1 MHFLFNMATGS
12 GKTLIM
18 AGLILYLYEQGYRN
32 FLFFVNSTN
41 IIEKTKDNFL
51 NPASIKYLFGQEM
64 TIGNRRVRVDPVQN
78 FEGVNQNE
86 INICFT
92 TIQQLHIDLTTQK
105 ENAITFEDFRKYK
118 IVLIADEAHHMSA
131 TTQEQAE
138 VFRPTWENT
147 VQTIF
152 EKNTG
157 NLLLEFTATHDYTNF
172 AMVSKYRNKVIC
184 RYDLP
189 EFRNDRFSKDVT
201 LVYSDFDL
209 NERILQALIL
219 SQYKQEVAAKYRINL
234 KPVLLFKAQKF
245 IAQSQK
251 NKANFHK
258 IIEKLNAKQISKIR
272 KSDIAIVQRAFRFF
286 EENKINDEQLKA
298 AMGEILKLNPKPG
311 ETGSISGKT
320 QYIVPDFTIMNDD
333 GVLKVR
339 LNGRNAPELRLSASY
354 IETLKAYE
362 NSPHKEKQLRDAVQY
377 IKQKVDGARWFIDSV
392 KQRQNTLMKTMQAIV
407 QRQHEFFIESGDE
420 TKLKPMILKDIATQV
435 ELDISTISRVANSKY
450 VETDFGIIPLK
461 FFFSEGLTNDD
472 GEEVS
477 NREIKKIL
485 SNAIGQEDKVKPLT
499 DEALMDLL
507 KEKGY
512 NIARRTVAKYREQL
526 GIPVARLRKEL

>member
-1 MHFLFNMATGS
+1 MALKQELSQKLFQKLSPQQIQFIKLLQLNTQDFEEKVGQELLDNPALENLEGVDEAIDYRVNDDRHNDDQKEKPESSTEESGPEEPIIDNAYDDYGQDINVDELLRASGDDDYGS
-12 GKTLIM
+12 FRMGEDYSNEEHREMPLAAQSTFHE
-18 AGLILYLYEQGYRN
+18 YLYEQARAIFEDRELELVYHLIGSIEDDGYLRRELRSIVNDLAFNENVTATEAQLERLLIKIQN
-32 FLFFVNSTN
+32 FDPPGIAARDLQ
-41 IIEKTKDNFL
+41 ECLLLQLYKKDYGD
-51 NPASIKYLFGQEM
+51 NPA
-64 TIGNRRVRVDPVQN
+64 
-78 FEGVNQNE
+78 
-86 INICFT
+86 
-92 TIQQLHIDLTTQK
+92 IDL
-105 ENAITFEDFRKYK
+105 A
-118 IVLIADEAHHMSA
+118 
-131 TTQEQAE
+131 
-138 VFRPTWENT
+138 
-147 VQTIF
+147 
-152 EKNTG
+152 
-157 NLLLEFTATHDYTNF
+157 
-172 AMVSKYRNKVIC
+172 
-184 RYDLP
+184 
-189 EFRNDRFSKDVT
+189 
-201 LVYSDFDL
+201 
-209 NERILQALIL
+209 
-219 SQYKQEVAAKYRINL
+219 
-234 KPVLLFKAQKF
+234 
-245 IAQSQK
+245 
-251 NKANFHK
+251 
-258 IIEKLNAKQISKIR
+258 EKLLSEQFDAFTKKHYDKIK
-272 KSDIAIVQRAFRFF
+272 KSL
-286 EENKINDEQLKA
+286 KINDEQLKA

-320 QYIVPDFTIMNDD
+320 QYIVPDFTVINDE

-485 SNAIGQEDKVKPLT
+485 SNAIGQEDKIKTLT

>member
-1 MHFLFNMATGS
+1 MALKQELSQKLFQKLSPQQIQFIKLLQLNTQDFEEKVGQELLDNPALENLEGVDEAIDYRVNDDRNNDDRKEKPESTKEETGPEEPIIDNAYDDY
-12 GKTLIM
+12 GQDINVDELLR
-18 AGLILYLYEQGYRN
+18 AGGDDDYGSFRMGEDYSNEEHREMPLAAQSTFHEYLYEQARAIFEDRELELVYHLIGSIEDDGYLRRELRSIVNDLAFNENVMATEAQLERLLIKIQN
-32 FLFFVNSTN
+32 FDPPGIAARDLQ
-41 IIEKTKDNFL
+41 ECLLLQLYKKDYGD
-51 NPASIKYLFGQEM
+51 NPA
-64 TIGNRRVRVDPVQN
+64 
-78 FEGVNQNE
+78 
-86 INICFT
+86 
-92 TIQQLHIDLTTQK
+92 IDL
-105 ENAITFEDFRKYK
+105 A
-118 IVLIADEAHHMSA
+118 
-131 TTQEQAE
+131 
-138 VFRPTWENT
+138 
-147 VQTIF
+147 
-152 EKNTG
+152 
-157 NLLLEFTATHDYTNF
+157 
-172 AMVSKYRNKVIC
+172 
-184 RYDLP
+184 
-189 EFRNDRFSKDVT
+189 
-201 LVYSDFDL
+201 
-209 NERILQALIL
+209 
-219 SQYKQEVAAKYRINL
+219 
-234 KPVLLFKAQKF
+234 
-245 IAQSQK
+245 
-251 NKANFHK
+251 
-258 IIEKLNAKQISKIR
+258 EKLLSEQFDAFTKKHYDKIK
-272 KSDIAIVQRAFRFF
+272 KSL
-286 EENKINDEQLKA
+286 KINDEQLKA

-320 QYIVPDFTIMNDD
+320 QYIVPDFTVINDE
-333 GVLKVR
+333 GVLQVR

-485 SNAIGQEDKVKPLT
+485 SNAIGQEDKIKPLT

>member
-1 MHFLFNMATGS
+1 MALKQELSQKLFQKLSPQQIQFIKLLQLNTQDFEEKVGQELLDNPALENLEGVDEAIDYRVNDDRNNDDHKEKPESTTEGS
-12 GKTLIM
+12 GPEEPVIDNAYDDYGQDINVDELLRASGDDDYGSFRMGEDYSNEEHREMPLAAQSTFHE
-18 AGLILYLYEQGYRN
+18 YLYEQARAIFEDRELELVYHLIGSIEDDGYLRRELRSIVNDLAFNENVTATEAQLERLLIKIQN
-32 FLFFVNSTN
+32 FDPPGIAARDLQECLLLQLYKKDYGDNPAIDLAEKLLSEQFDAFTKKHYDK
-41 IIEKTKDNFL
+41 IEKSL
-51 NPASIKYLFGQEM
+51 
-64 TIGNRRVRVDPVQN
+64 
-78 FEGVNQNE
+78 
-86 INICFT
+86 
-92 TIQQLHIDLTTQK
+92 
-105 ENAITFEDFRKYK
+105 
-118 IVLIADEAHHMSA
+118 
-131 TTQEQAE
+131 
-138 VFRPTWENT
+138 
-147 VQTIF
+147 
-152 EKNTG
+152 
-157 NLLLEFTATHDYTNF
+157 
-172 AMVSKYRNKVIC
+172 
-184 RYDLP
+184 
-189 EFRNDRFSKDVT
+189 
-201 LVYSDFDL
+201 
-209 NERILQALIL
+209 
-219 SQYKQEVAAKYRINL
+219 
-234 KPVLLFKAQKF
+234 
-245 IAQSQK
+245 
-251 NKANFHK
+251 
-258 IIEKLNAKQISKIR
+258 
-272 KSDIAIVQRAFRFF
+272 
-286 EENKINDEQLKA
+286 KINDEQLKA

-320 QYIVPDFTIMNDD
+320 QYIVPDFTVINDD
-333 GVLKVR
+333 GVLQVR

-485 SNAIGQEDKVKPLT
+485 SNAIGQEDKIKPLT

>member
-1 MHFLFNMATGS
+1 MALKQELSQKLFQKLSPQQIQFIKLLQLNTQDFEEKVGQELLDNPALENLEGVDEAIDYRINDDRNNDDRKEKPESSTEESGPEEPIIDNAYDDYGQDINVDELLRASGDDDYGS
-12 GKTLIM
+12 FRMGEDYSNEEHREMPLAAQSTFHE
-18 AGLILYLYEQGYRN
+18 YLYEQARAIFEDRELELVYHLIGSIEDDGYLRRELRSIVNDLAFNENVMATEAQLERLLIKIQN
-32 FLFFVNSTN
+32 FDPPGIAARDLQ
-41 IIEKTKDNFL
+41 ECLLLQLYKKDYGD
-51 NPASIKYLFGQEM
+51 NPA
-64 TIGNRRVRVDPVQN
+64 
-78 FEGVNQNE
+78 
-86 INICFT
+86 
-92 TIQQLHIDLTTQK
+92 IDL
-105 ENAITFEDFRKYK
+105 A
-118 IVLIADEAHHMSA
+118 
-131 TTQEQAE
+131 
-138 VFRPTWENT
+138 
-147 VQTIF
+147 
-152 EKNTG
+152 
-157 NLLLEFTATHDYTNF
+157 
-172 AMVSKYRNKVIC
+172 
-184 RYDLP
+184 
-189 EFRNDRFSKDVT
+189 
-201 LVYSDFDL
+201 
-209 NERILQALIL
+209 
-219 SQYKQEVAAKYRINL
+219 
-234 KPVLLFKAQKF
+234 
-245 IAQSQK
+245 
-251 NKANFHK
+251 
-258 IIEKLNAKQISKIR
+258 EKLLSEQFDAFTKKHYDKIK
-272 KSDIAIVQRAFRFF
+272 KSL
-286 EENKINDEQLKA
+286 KINDEQLKA

>member
-1 MHFLFNMATGS
+1 MALKQELSQKLFQKLSPQQIQFIKLLQLNTQDFEEKVGQELLDNPALENLEGLDEAIDYRVNDDRNNDDRKEKPESTTEESRPEEPTIDNAYDDYGQDINVDELLRAGGDDDYGS
-12 GKTLIM
+12 FRMGEDYNNDEHREMPLAAQSTFHE
-18 AGLILYLYEQGYRN
+18 YLYEQARAIFEDRELDLVYHLIGSIEDDGYLRRELRSIVNDLAFNENVMTTEAQLERLLIKIQN
-32 FLFFVNSTN
+32 FDPPGIAARDLQ
-41 IIEKTKDNFL
+41 ECLLLQLYKKDYGD
-51 NPASIKYLFGQEM
+51 NPA
-64 TIGNRRVRVDPVQN
+64 
-78 FEGVNQNE
+78 
-86 INICFT
+86 
-92 TIQQLHIDLTTQK
+92 IDL
-105 ENAITFEDFRKYK
+105 A
-118 IVLIADEAHHMSA
+118 
-131 TTQEQAE
+131 
-138 VFRPTWENT
+138 
-147 VQTIF
+147 
-152 EKNTG
+152 
-157 NLLLEFTATHDYTNF
+157 
-172 AMVSKYRNKVIC
+172 
-184 RYDLP
+184 
-189 EFRNDRFSKDVT
+189 
-201 LVYSDFDL
+201 
-209 NERILQALIL
+209 
-219 SQYKQEVAAKYRINL
+219 
-234 KPVLLFKAQKF
+234 
-245 IAQSQK
+245 
-251 NKANFHK
+251 
-258 IIEKLNAKQISKIR
+258 EKLLSEQFDAFTKKHYDKIK
-272 KSDIAIVQRAFRFF
+272 KSL
-286 EENKINDEQLKA
+286 KINDEQLKA

-320 QYIVPDFTIMNDD
+320 QYIVPDFTVINDD
-333 GVLKVR
+333 GVLQVR

-485 SNAIGQEDKVKPLT
+485 SDAIGQEDKIKPLT

>member
-1 MHFLFNMATGS
+1 MALKQELSQKLFQKLSPQQIQFIKLLQLNTQDFEEKVGQELLDNPALENLEGVDEAIDYRVNDDRNNDDHKEKPESTTEGS
-12 GKTLIM
+12 GPEEPVIDNAYDDYGQDINVDELLR
-18 AGLILYLYEQGYRN
+18 AGGDDDYGSFRMGEDYSNEEHREMPLAAQSTFHEYLYEQARAIFEDRELELVYHLIGSIEDDGYLRRELRSIVNDLAFNENVTATEAQLERLLIKIQN
-32 FLFFVNSTN
+32 FDPPGIAARDLQ
-41 IIEKTKDNFL
+41 ECLLLQLYKKDYGD
-51 NPASIKYLFGQEM
+51 NPA
-64 TIGNRRVRVDPVQN
+64 
-78 FEGVNQNE
+78 
-86 INICFT
+86 
-92 TIQQLHIDLTTQK
+92 IDL
-105 ENAITFEDFRKYK
+105 A
-118 IVLIADEAHHMSA
+118 
-131 TTQEQAE
+131 
-138 VFRPTWENT
+138 
-147 VQTIF
+147 
-152 EKNTG
+152 
-157 NLLLEFTATHDYTNF
+157 
-172 AMVSKYRNKVIC
+172 
-184 RYDLP
+184 
-189 EFRNDRFSKDVT
+189 
-201 LVYSDFDL
+201 
-209 NERILQALIL
+209 
-219 SQYKQEVAAKYRINL
+219 
-234 KPVLLFKAQKF
+234 
-245 IAQSQK
+245 
-251 NKANFHK
+251 
-258 IIEKLNAKQISKIR
+258 EKLLSEQFDAFTKKHYDKIK
-272 KSDIAIVQRAFRFF
+272 KSL
-286 EENKINDEQLKA
+286 KINDEQLKA

-320 QYIVPDFTIMNDD
+320 QYIVPDFTVINDE

-485 SNAIGQEDKVKPLT
+485 SNAIGQEDKIKPLT

>member
-1 MHFLFNMATGS
+1 MALKQELSQKLFQKLSPQQIQFIKLLQLNTQDFEEKVGQELLDNPALENLDGVDEAIDYRINDDRNNDDRKEKPESTKEETGPEEPVIDNAYDDY
-12 GKTLIM
+12 GQDINVDELLR
-18 AGLILYLYEQGYRN
+18 AGGDDDYGSFRMGEDYSNEEHREMPLAAQSTFHEYLYEQARAIFEDRELELVYHLIGSIEDDGYLRRELRSIVNDLAFNENVMTTEAQLERLLIKIQN
-32 FLFFVNSTN
+32 FDPPGIAARDLQ
-41 IIEKTKDNFL
+41 ECLLLQLYKKDYGD
-51 NPASIKYLFGQEM
+51 NPA
-64 TIGNRRVRVDPVQN
+64 
-78 FEGVNQNE
+78 
-86 INICFT
+86 
-92 TIQQLHIDLTTQK
+92 IDL
-105 ENAITFEDFRKYK
+105 A
-118 IVLIADEAHHMSA
+118 
-131 TTQEQAE
+131 
-138 VFRPTWENT
+138 
-147 VQTIF
+147 
-152 EKNTG
+152 
-157 NLLLEFTATHDYTNF
+157 
-172 AMVSKYRNKVIC
+172 
-184 RYDLP
+184 
-189 EFRNDRFSKDVT
+189 
-201 LVYSDFDL
+201 
-209 NERILQALIL
+209 
-219 SQYKQEVAAKYRINL
+219 
-234 KPVLLFKAQKF
+234 
-245 IAQSQK
+245 
-251 NKANFHK
+251 
-258 IIEKLNAKQISKIR
+258 EKLLSEQFDAFTKKHYDKIK
-272 KSDIAIVQRAFRFF
+272 KSL
-286 EENKINDEQLKA
+286 KINDEQLKA

-320 QYIVPDFTIMNDD
+320 QYIVPDFTVINDE
-333 GVLKVR
+333 GVLQVR

>member
-1 MHFLFNMATGS
+1 VGQELLDNPALENLEGVDEAIDYRVNDDRNNDDHKEKPESTTEGS
-12 GKTLIM
+12 GPEEPVIDNAYDDYGQDINVDELLR
-18 AGLILYLYEQGYRN
+18 AGGDDDYGSFRMGEDYSNEEHREMPLAAQSTFHEYLYEQARAIFEDRELELVYHLIGSIEDDGYLRRELRSIVNDLAFNENVTATEAQLERLLIKIQN
-32 FLFFVNSTN
+32 FDPPGIAARDLQ
-41 IIEKTKDNFL
+41 ECLLLQLYKKDYGD
-51 NPASIKYLFGQEM
+51 NPA
-64 TIGNRRVRVDPVQN
+64 
-78 FEGVNQNE
+78 
-86 INICFT
+86 
-92 TIQQLHIDLTTQK
+92 IDL
-105 ENAITFEDFRKYK
+105 A
-118 IVLIADEAHHMSA
+118 
-131 TTQEQAE
+131 
-138 VFRPTWENT
+138 
-147 VQTIF
+147 
-152 EKNTG
+152 
-157 NLLLEFTATHDYTNF
+157 
-172 AMVSKYRNKVIC
+172 
-184 RYDLP
+184 
-189 EFRNDRFSKDVT
+189 
-201 LVYSDFDL
+201 
-209 NERILQALIL
+209 
-219 SQYKQEVAAKYRINL
+219 
-234 KPVLLFKAQKF
+234 
-245 IAQSQK
+245 
-251 NKANFHK
+251 
-258 IIEKLNAKQISKIR
+258 EKLLSEQFDAFTKKHYDKIK
-272 KSDIAIVQRAFRFF
+272 KSL
-286 EENKINDEQLKA
+286 KINDEQLKA

-320 QYIVPDFTIMNDD
+320 QYIVPDFTVINDE
-333 GVLKVR
+333 GVLQVR

-485 SNAIGQEDKVKPLT
+485 SNAIGQEDKIKPLT

>member
-1 MHFLFNMATGS
+1 MALKQELSQKLFQKLSPQQIQFIKLLQLNTQDFEEKVGQELLDNPALENLEGLDEAIDYRVNDDRNNDDRKEKPESTNEESRPEEPTIDNAYDDYGKDINVDELLRASGDDDYGS
-12 GKTLIM
+12 FRMGEDYNNDEHREMPLAAQSTFHE
-18 AGLILYLYEQGYRN
+18 YLYEQARAIFEDRELELVYHLIGSIEDDGYLRRELRSIVNDLAFNENVMTTEAQLERLLIKIQN
-32 FLFFVNSTN
+32 FDPPGIAARDLQ
-41 IIEKTKDNFL
+41 ECLLLQLYKKDYGD
-51 NPASIKYLFGQEM
+51 NPA
-64 TIGNRRVRVDPVQN
+64 
-78 FEGVNQNE
+78 
-86 INICFT
+86 
-92 TIQQLHIDLTTQK
+92 IDL
-105 ENAITFEDFRKYK
+105 A
-118 IVLIADEAHHMSA
+118 
-131 TTQEQAE
+131 
-138 VFRPTWENT
+138 
-147 VQTIF
+147 
-152 EKNTG
+152 
-157 NLLLEFTATHDYTNF
+157 
-172 AMVSKYRNKVIC
+172 
-184 RYDLP
+184 
-189 EFRNDRFSKDVT
+189 
-201 LVYSDFDL
+201 
-209 NERILQALIL
+209 
-219 SQYKQEVAAKYRINL
+219 
-234 KPVLLFKAQKF
+234 
-245 IAQSQK
+245 
-251 NKANFHK
+251 
-258 IIEKLNAKQISKIR
+258 EKLLSEQFDAFTKKHYDKIK
-272 KSDIAIVQRAFRFF
+272 KSL
-286 EENKINDEQLKA
+286 KINDEQLKA

-320 QYIVPDFTIMNDD
+320 QYIVPDFTVINDD
-333 GVLKVR
+333 GVLQVR

-485 SNAIGQEDKVKPLT
+485 SNAIGQEDKIKPLT

>member
-1 MHFLFNMATGS
+1 MALKQELSQKLFQKLSPQQIQFIKLLQLNTQDFEEKVGQELLDNPALENLEGVDEAIDYRVNDDRNNDDRKEKPESSTEESGPEEPVIDNAYDDYGQDINVDELLRASGDDDYGS
-12 GKTLIM
+12 FRMGEDYSNEEHREMPLAAQSTFHE
-18 AGLILYLYEQGYRN
+18 YLYEQARAIFEDRELELVYHLIGSIEDDGYLRRELRSIVNDLAFNENVTATEAQLERLLIKIQN
-32 FLFFVNSTN
+32 FDPPGIAARDLQ
-41 IIEKTKDNFL
+41 ECLLLQLYKKDYGD
-51 NPASIKYLFGQEM
+51 NPA
-64 TIGNRRVRVDPVQN
+64 
-78 FEGVNQNE
+78 
-86 INICFT
+86 
-92 TIQQLHIDLTTQK
+92 IDL
-105 ENAITFEDFRKYK
+105 A
-118 IVLIADEAHHMSA
+118 
-131 TTQEQAE
+131 
-138 VFRPTWENT
+138 
-147 VQTIF
+147 
-152 EKNTG
+152 
-157 NLLLEFTATHDYTNF
+157 
-172 AMVSKYRNKVIC
+172 
-184 RYDLP
+184 
-189 EFRNDRFSKDVT
+189 
-201 LVYSDFDL
+201 
-209 NERILQALIL
+209 
-219 SQYKQEVAAKYRINL
+219 
-234 KPVLLFKAQKF
+234 
-245 IAQSQK
+245 
-251 NKANFHK
+251 
-258 IIEKLNAKQISKIR
+258 EKLLSEQFDAFTKKHYDKIK
-272 KSDIAIVQRAFRFF
+272 KSL
-286 EENKINDEQLKA
+286 KINDEQLKA

-320 QYIVPDFTIMNDD
+320 QYIVPDFTVINDE

>member
-1 MHFLFNMATGS
+1 MALKQELSQKLFQKLSPQQIQFIKLLQLNTQDFEEKVGQELLDNPALENLEGVDEAIDYRINDDRNNDDRKEKPESSTEESGPEEPIIDNAYDDYGQDINVDELLRASGDDDYGS
-12 GKTLIM
+12 FRMGEDYSNEEHREMPLAAQSTFHE
-18 AGLILYLYEQGYRN
+18 YLYEQARAIFEDRELELVYHLIGSIEDDGYLRRELRSIVNDLAFNENVMTTEAQLERLLIKIQN
-32 FLFFVNSTN
+32 FDPPGIAARDLQ
-41 IIEKTKDNFL
+41 ECLLLQLYKKDYGD
-51 NPASIKYLFGQEM
+51 NPA
-64 TIGNRRVRVDPVQN
+64 
-78 FEGVNQNE
+78 
-86 INICFT
+86 
-92 TIQQLHIDLTTQK
+92 IDL
-105 ENAITFEDFRKYK
+105 A
-118 IVLIADEAHHMSA
+118 
-131 TTQEQAE
+131 
-138 VFRPTWENT
+138 
-147 VQTIF
+147 
-152 EKNTG
+152 
-157 NLLLEFTATHDYTNF
+157 
-172 AMVSKYRNKVIC
+172 
-184 RYDLP
+184 
-189 EFRNDRFSKDVT
+189 
-201 LVYSDFDL
+201 
-209 NERILQALIL
+209 
-219 SQYKQEVAAKYRINL
+219 
-234 KPVLLFKAQKF
+234 
-245 IAQSQK
+245 
-251 NKANFHK
+251 
-258 IIEKLNAKQISKIR
+258 EKLLSEQFDAFTKKHYDKIK
-272 KSDIAIVQRAFRFF
+272 KSL
-286 EENKINDEQLKA
+286 KINDEQLKA

-320 QYIVPDFTIMNDD
+320 QYIVPDFTVINDE
-333 GVLKVR
+333 GVLQVR

>member
-1 MHFLFNMATGS
+1 MALKQELSQKLFQKLSPQQIQFIKLLQLNTQDFEEKVGQELLDNPALENLEGVDEAIDYRVNDDRHNDDQKEKPESSTEESGPEEPIIDNAYDDYGQDINVDELLRASGDDDYGS
-12 GKTLIM
+12 FRMGEDYSNEEHREMPLAAQSTFHE
-18 AGLILYLYEQGYRN
+18 YLYEQARAIFEDRELELVYHLIGSIEDDGYLRRELRSIVNDLAFNENVTATEAQLERLLIKIQN
-32 FLFFVNSTN
+32 FDPPGIAARDLQ
-41 IIEKTKDNFL
+41 ECLLLQLYKKDYGD
-51 NPASIKYLFGQEM
+51 NPA
-64 TIGNRRVRVDPVQN
+64 
-78 FEGVNQNE
+78 
-86 INICFT
+86 
-92 TIQQLHIDLTTQK
+92 IDL
-105 ENAITFEDFRKYK
+105 A
-118 IVLIADEAHHMSA
+118 
-131 TTQEQAE
+131 
-138 VFRPTWENT
+138 
-147 VQTIF
+147 
-152 EKNTG
+152 
-157 NLLLEFTATHDYTNF
+157 
-172 AMVSKYRNKVIC
+172 
-184 RYDLP
+184 
-189 EFRNDRFSKDVT
+189 
-201 LVYSDFDL
+201 
-209 NERILQALIL
+209 
-219 SQYKQEVAAKYRINL
+219 
-234 KPVLLFKAQKF
+234 
-245 IAQSQK
+245 
-251 NKANFHK
+251 
-258 IIEKLNAKQISKIR
+258 EKLLSEQFDAFTKKHYDKIK
-272 KSDIAIVQRAFRFF
+272 KSL
-286 EENKINDEQLKA
+286 KINDEQLKA

-320 QYIVPDFTIMNDD
+320 QYIVPDFTVINDE

-485 SNAIGQEDKVKPLT
+485 SNAIGQEDKIKPLT

>member
-1 MHFLFNMATGS
+1 MALKQELSQKLFQKLSPQQIQFIKLLQLNTQDFEEKVGQELLDNPALENLEGVDEAIDYRVNDDRNNDDHKEKPESTTEGS
-12 GKTLIM
+12 GPEEPVIDNAYDDYGQDINVDELLR
-18 AGLILYLYEQGYRN
+18 AGGDDDYGSFRMGEDYSNEEHREMPLAAQSTFHEYLYEQARAIFEDRELELVYHLIGSIEDDGYLRRELRSIVNDLAFNENVTATEAQLERLLIKIQN
-32 FLFFVNSTN
+32 FDPPGIAARDLQ
-41 IIEKTKDNFL
+41 ECLLLQLYKKDYGD
-51 NPASIKYLFGQEM
+51 NPA
-64 TIGNRRVRVDPVQN
+64 
-78 FEGVNQNE
+78 
-86 INICFT
+86 
-92 TIQQLHIDLTTQK
+92 IDL
-105 ENAITFEDFRKYK
+105 A
-118 IVLIADEAHHMSA
+118 
-131 TTQEQAE
+131 
-138 VFRPTWENT
+138 
-147 VQTIF
+147 
-152 EKNTG
+152 
-157 NLLLEFTATHDYTNF
+157 
-172 AMVSKYRNKVIC
+172 
-184 RYDLP
+184 
-189 EFRNDRFSKDVT
+189 
-201 LVYSDFDL
+201 
-209 NERILQALIL
+209 
-219 SQYKQEVAAKYRINL
+219 
-234 KPVLLFKAQKF
+234 
-245 IAQSQK
+245 
-251 NKANFHK
+251 
-258 IIEKLNAKQISKIR
+258 EKLLSEQFDAFTKKHYDKIK
-272 KSDIAIVQRAFRFF
+272 KSL
-286 EENKINDEQLKA
+286 KINDEQLKA

-320 QYIVPDFTIMNDD
+320 QYIVPDFTVINDD
-333 GVLKVR
+333 GVLQVR

-407 QRQHEFFIESGDE
+407 QRQHEFFMESGDE

>member
-1 MHFLFNMATGS
+1 MALKQELSQKLFQKLSPQQIQFIKLLQLNTQDFEEKVGQELLDNPALENLEGVDEAIDYRVNDDRKEKPESSTEESGPEEPTIDNAYDDYGQDINVDELLRAGGDDDYGS
-12 GKTLIM
+12 FRMGEDYSNEEHREMPLAAQSTFHE
-18 AGLILYLYEQGYRN
+18 YLYEQARAIFEDRELELVYHLIGSIEDDGYLRRELRSIVNDLAFNENVMATEAQLERLLIKIQN
-32 FLFFVNSTN
+32 FDPPGIAARDLQ
-41 IIEKTKDNFL
+41 ECLLLQLYKKDYGD
-51 NPASIKYLFGQEM
+51 NPA
-64 TIGNRRVRVDPVQN
+64 
-78 FEGVNQNE
+78 
-86 INICFT
+86 
-92 TIQQLHIDLTTQK
+92 IDL
-105 ENAITFEDFRKYK
+105 A
-118 IVLIADEAHHMSA
+118 
-131 TTQEQAE
+131 
-138 VFRPTWENT
+138 
-147 VQTIF
+147 
-152 EKNTG
+152 
-157 NLLLEFTATHDYTNF
+157 
-172 AMVSKYRNKVIC
+172 
-184 RYDLP
+184 
-189 EFRNDRFSKDVT
+189 
-201 LVYSDFDL
+201 
-209 NERILQALIL
+209 
-219 SQYKQEVAAKYRINL
+219 
-234 KPVLLFKAQKF
+234 
-245 IAQSQK
+245 
-251 NKANFHK
+251 
-258 IIEKLNAKQISKIR
+258 EKLLSEQFDAFTKKHYDKIK
-272 KSDIAIVQRAFRFF
+272 KSL
-286 EENKINDEQLKA
+286 KINDEQLKA

-320 QYIVPDFTIMNDD
+320 QYIVPDFTVVNDE

-485 SNAIGQEDKVKPLT
+485 SNAIGQENKIKPLT

>member
-1 MHFLFNMATGS
+1 MALKQELSQKLFQKLSPQQIQFIKLLQLNTQDFEEKVGQELLDNPALENLEGVDEAIDYRVNDDRNNDDRKEKPESSTEESGPEEPVIDNAYDDYGQDINVDELLRAGGDDDYGS
-12 GKTLIM
+12 FRMGEDYSNEEHREMPLAAQSTFHE
-18 AGLILYLYEQGYRN
+18 YLYEQARAIFEDRELELVYHLIGSIEDDGYLRRELRSIVNDLAFNENVTATEAQLERLLIKIQN
-32 FLFFVNSTN
+32 FDPPGIAARDLQ
-41 IIEKTKDNFL
+41 ECLLLQLYKKDYGD
-51 NPASIKYLFGQEM
+51 NPA
-64 TIGNRRVRVDPVQN
+64 
-78 FEGVNQNE
+78 
-86 INICFT
+86 
-92 TIQQLHIDLTTQK
+92 IDL
-105 ENAITFEDFRKYK
+105 A
-118 IVLIADEAHHMSA
+118 
-131 TTQEQAE
+131 
-138 VFRPTWENT
+138 
-147 VQTIF
+147 
-152 EKNTG
+152 
-157 NLLLEFTATHDYTNF
+157 
-172 AMVSKYRNKVIC
+172 
-184 RYDLP
+184 
-189 EFRNDRFSKDVT
+189 
-201 LVYSDFDL
+201 
-209 NERILQALIL
+209 
-219 SQYKQEVAAKYRINL
+219 
-234 KPVLLFKAQKF
+234 
-245 IAQSQK
+245 
-251 NKANFHK
+251 
-258 IIEKLNAKQISKIR
+258 EKLLSEQFDAFTKKHYDKIK
-272 KSDIAIVQRAFRFF
+272 KSL
-286 EENKINDEQLKA
+286 KINDEQLKA

-320 QYIVPDFTIMNDD
+320 QYIVPDFTVINDD
-333 GVLKVR
+333 GVLQVR

-407 QRQHEFFIESGDE
+407 QRQHEFFMESGDE

>member
-1 MHFLFNMATGS
+1 MALKQELSQKLFQKLSPQQIQFIKLLQLNTQDFEEKVGQELLDNPALENLEGVDEAIDYRVNDDRNNDDRKEKPESSTEESGPEEPVIDNAYDDYGQDINVDELLRAGGDDDYGS
-12 GKTLIM
+12 FRMGEDYSNEEHREMPLAAQSTFHE
-18 AGLILYLYEQGYRN
+18 YLYEPARAIFEDRELELVYHLIGSIEDDGYLRRELRSIVNDLAFNENVTATEAQLERLLIKIQN
-32 FLFFVNSTN
+32 FDPPGIAARDLQ
-41 IIEKTKDNFL
+41 ECLLLQLYKKDYGD
-51 NPASIKYLFGQEM
+51 NPA
-64 TIGNRRVRVDPVQN
+64 
-78 FEGVNQNE
+78 
-86 INICFT
+86 
-92 TIQQLHIDLTTQK
+92 IDL
-105 ENAITFEDFRKYK
+105 A
-118 IVLIADEAHHMSA
+118 
-131 TTQEQAE
+131 
-138 VFRPTWENT
+138 
-147 VQTIF
+147 
-152 EKNTG
+152 
-157 NLLLEFTATHDYTNF
+157 
-172 AMVSKYRNKVIC
+172 
-184 RYDLP
+184 
-189 EFRNDRFSKDVT
+189 
-201 LVYSDFDL
+201 
-209 NERILQALIL
+209 
-219 SQYKQEVAAKYRINL
+219 
-234 KPVLLFKAQKF
+234 
-245 IAQSQK
+245 
-251 NKANFHK
+251 
-258 IIEKLNAKQISKIR
+258 EKLLSEQFDAFTKKHYDKIK
-272 KSDIAIVQRAFRFF
+272 KSL
-286 EENKINDEQLKA
+286 KINDEQLKA

-320 QYIVPDFTIMNDD
+320 QYIVPDFTVINDE
-333 GVLKVR
+333 GLLKVR

-485 SNAIGQEDKVKPLT
+485 SNAIGQEDKIKPLT

>member
-1 MHFLFNMATGS
+1 MALKQELSQKLFQKLSPQQIQFIKLLQLNTQDFEEKVGQELLDNPALENLEGVDEAIDYRVNDDRNNDDRKEKPESSTEESGPEEPVIDNAYDDYGQDINVDELLRAGGDDDYGS
-12 GKTLIM
+12 FRMGEDYSNEEHREMPLAAQSTFHE
-18 AGLILYLYEQGYRN
+18 YLYEQARAIFEDRELELVYHLIGSIEDDGYLRRELRSIVNDLAFNENVTATEAQLERLLIKIQN
-32 FLFFVNSTN
+32 FDPPGIAARDLQ
-41 IIEKTKDNFL
+41 ECLLLQLYKKDYGD
-51 NPASIKYLFGQEM
+51 NPA
-64 TIGNRRVRVDPVQN
+64 
-78 FEGVNQNE
+78 
-86 INICFT
+86 
-92 TIQQLHIDLTTQK
+92 IDL
-105 ENAITFEDFRKYK
+105 A
-118 IVLIADEAHHMSA
+118 
-131 TTQEQAE
+131 
-138 VFRPTWENT
+138 
-147 VQTIF
+147 
-152 EKNTG
+152 
-157 NLLLEFTATHDYTNF
+157 
-172 AMVSKYRNKVIC
+172 
-184 RYDLP
+184 
-189 EFRNDRFSKDVT
+189 
-201 LVYSDFDL
+201 
-209 NERILQALIL
+209 
-219 SQYKQEVAAKYRINL
+219 
-234 KPVLLFKAQKF
+234 
-245 IAQSQK
+245 
-251 NKANFHK
+251 
-258 IIEKLNAKQISKIR
+258 EKLLSEQFDAFTKKHYDKIK
-272 KSDIAIVQRAFRFF
+272 KSL
-286 EENKINDEQLKA
+286 KINDEQLKA

-320 QYIVPDFTIMNDD
+320 QYIVPDFTVINDD
-333 GVLKVR
+333 GVLQVR

>member
-1 MHFLFNMATGS
+1 MALKQELSQKLFQKLSPQQIQFIKLLQLNTQDFEEKVGQDLLDNPALENLEGVDEAIDYRVNDDRNNDDRKEKPESTKEETGPEEPVIDNAYDDY
-12 GKTLIM
+12 GQDINVDELLR
-18 AGLILYLYEQGYRN
+18 AGGDDDYGSFRMGEDYSNEEHREMPLAAQSTFHEYLYEQARAIFEDRELELVYHLIGSIEDDGYLRRELRSIVNDLAFNENVMTTEAQLERLLIKIQN
-32 FLFFVNSTN
+32 FDPPGIAARDLQ
-41 IIEKTKDNFL
+41 ECLLLQLYKKDYGD
-51 NPASIKYLFGQEM
+51 NPA
-64 TIGNRRVRVDPVQN
+64 
-78 FEGVNQNE
+78 
-86 INICFT
+86 
-92 TIQQLHIDLTTQK
+92 IDL
-105 ENAITFEDFRKYK
+105 A
-118 IVLIADEAHHMSA
+118 
-131 TTQEQAE
+131 
-138 VFRPTWENT
+138 
-147 VQTIF
+147 
-152 EKNTG
+152 
-157 NLLLEFTATHDYTNF
+157 
-172 AMVSKYRNKVIC
+172 
-184 RYDLP
+184 
-189 EFRNDRFSKDVT
+189 
-201 LVYSDFDL
+201 
-209 NERILQALIL
+209 
-219 SQYKQEVAAKYRINL
+219 
-234 KPVLLFKAQKF
+234 
-245 IAQSQK
+245 
-251 NKANFHK
+251 
-258 IIEKLNAKQISKIR
+258 EKLLSEQFDAFTKKHYDKIK
-272 KSDIAIVQRAFRFF
+272 KSL
-286 EENKINDEQLKA
+286 KINDEQLKA

-320 QYIVPDFTIMNDD
+320 QYIVPDFTVINDE
-333 GVLKVR
+333 GVLQVR

>member
-1 MHFLFNMATGS
+1 MALKQELSQKLFQKLSPQQIQFIKLLQLNTQDFEEKVGQELLDNPALENLEGVDEAIDYRVNDDRNNDDHKEKPESNKEESGTEEPIIDNAYDDYGQDINVDELLRASGDDDYGS
-12 GKTLIM
+12 FRMGEDYSNEEHREMPLAAQSTFHE
-18 AGLILYLYEQGYRN
+18 YLYEQARAIFEDRELELVYHLIGSIEDDGYLRRELRSIVNDLAFNENVTATEAQLERLLIKIQN
-32 FLFFVNSTN
+32 FDPPGIAARDLQ
-41 IIEKTKDNFL
+41 ECLLLQLYKKDYGD
-51 NPASIKYLFGQEM
+51 NPA
-64 TIGNRRVRVDPVQN
+64 
-78 FEGVNQNE
+78 
-86 INICFT
+86 
-92 TIQQLHIDLTTQK
+92 IDL
-105 ENAITFEDFRKYK
+105 A
-118 IVLIADEAHHMSA
+118 
-131 TTQEQAE
+131 
-138 VFRPTWENT
+138 
-147 VQTIF
+147 
-152 EKNTG
+152 
-157 NLLLEFTATHDYTNF
+157 
-172 AMVSKYRNKVIC
+172 
-184 RYDLP
+184 
-189 EFRNDRFSKDVT
+189 
-201 LVYSDFDL
+201 
-209 NERILQALIL
+209 
-219 SQYKQEVAAKYRINL
+219 
-234 KPVLLFKAQKF
+234 
-245 IAQSQK
+245 
-251 NKANFHK
+251 
-258 IIEKLNAKQISKIR
+258 EKLLSEQFDAFTKKHYDKIK
-272 KSDIAIVQRAFRFF
+272 KSL
-286 EENKINDEQLKA
+286 KINDEQLKA

-320 QYIVPDFTIMNDD
+320 QYIVPDFTVINDE
-333 GVLKVR
+333 GVLQVR

-485 SNAIGQEDKVKPLT
+485 SDAIGQEDKIKPLT

-526 GIPVARLRKEL
+526 SIPVARLRKEL

>member
-1 MHFLFNMATGS
+1 MALKQELSQKLFQKLSPQQIQFIKLLQLNTQDFEEKVGQELLDNPALENLEGVDEAIDYRVNDDRNNDDRKEKPESSTEESGPEEPVIDNAYDDYGQDINVDELLRAGGDDDYGS
-12 GKTLIM
+12 FRMGEDYSNEEHREMPLAAQSTFHE
-18 AGLILYLYEQGYRN
+18 YLYEQARAIFEDRELELVYHLIGSIEDDGYLRRELRSIVNDLAFNENVTATEAQLERLLIKIQN
-32 FLFFVNSTN
+32 FDPPGIAARDLQ
-41 IIEKTKDNFL
+41 ECLLLQLYKKDYGD
-51 NPASIKYLFGQEM
+51 NPA
-64 TIGNRRVRVDPVQN
+64 
-78 FEGVNQNE
+78 
-86 INICFT
+86 
-92 TIQQLHIDLTTQK
+92 IDL
-105 ENAITFEDFRKYK
+105 A
-118 IVLIADEAHHMSA
+118 
-131 TTQEQAE
+131 
-138 VFRPTWENT
+138 
-147 VQTIF
+147 
-152 EKNTG
+152 
-157 NLLLEFTATHDYTNF
+157 
-172 AMVSKYRNKVIC
+172 
-184 RYDLP
+184 
-189 EFRNDRFSKDVT
+189 
-201 LVYSDFDL
+201 
-209 NERILQALIL
+209 
-219 SQYKQEVAAKYRINL
+219 
-234 KPVLLFKAQKF
+234 
-245 IAQSQK
+245 
-251 NKANFHK
+251 
-258 IIEKLNAKQISKIR
+258 EKLLSEQFDAFTKKHYDKIK
-272 KSDIAIVQRAFRFF
+272 KSL
-286 EENKINDEQLKA
+286 KINDEQLKA

-320 QYIVPDFTIMNDD
+320 QYIVPDFTVINDE

-485 SNAIGQEDKVKPLT
+485 SNAIGQEDKIKPLT

>member
-1 MHFLFNMATGS
+1 MALKQELSQKLFQKLSPQQIQFIKLLQLNTQDFEEKVGQELLDNPALENLEGVDEAIDYRVNDDRNNDDRKEKPESSTEESGPEEPVIDNAYDDYGQDINVDELLRAGGDDDYGS
-12 GKTLIM
+12 FRMGEDYSNEEHREMPLAAQSTFHE
-18 AGLILYLYEQGYRN
+18 YLYEQARAIFEDRELELVYHLIGSIEDDGYLRRELRSIVNDLAFNENVTATEAQLERLLIKIQN
-32 FLFFVNSTN
+32 FDPPGIAARDLQ
-41 IIEKTKDNFL
+41 ECLLLQLYKKDYGD
-51 NPASIKYLFGQEM
+51 NPA
-64 TIGNRRVRVDPVQN
+64 
-78 FEGVNQNE
+78 
-86 INICFT
+86 
-92 TIQQLHIDLTTQK
+92 IDL
-105 ENAITFEDFRKYK
+105 A
-118 IVLIADEAHHMSA
+118 
-131 TTQEQAE
+131 
-138 VFRPTWENT
+138 
-147 VQTIF
+147 
-152 EKNTG
+152 
-157 NLLLEFTATHDYTNF
+157 
-172 AMVSKYRNKVIC
+172 
-184 RYDLP
+184 
-189 EFRNDRFSKDVT
+189 
-201 LVYSDFDL
+201 
-209 NERILQALIL
+209 
-219 SQYKQEVAAKYRINL
+219 
-234 KPVLLFKAQKF
+234 
-245 IAQSQK
+245 
-251 NKANFHK
+251 
-258 IIEKLNAKQISKIR
+258 EKLLSEQFDAFTKKHYDKIK
-272 KSDIAIVQRAFRFF
+272 KSL
-286 EENKINDEQLKA
+286 KINDEQLKA

-320 QYIVPDFTIMNDD
+320 QYIVPDFTVINDG

>member
-1 MHFLFNMATGS
+1 MALKQELSQKLFQKLSPQQIQFIKLLQLNTQDFEEKVGQELLDNPALENLEGVEEAIDYRVNDDRHNDDQKEKPESSTEESGPEEPIIDNAYDDYGQDINVDELLRASGDDDYGS
-12 GKTLIM
+12 FRMGEDYSNEEHREMPLAAQSTFHE
-18 AGLILYLYEQGYRN
+18 YLYEQARAIFEDRELELVYHLIGSIEDDGYLRRELRSIVNDLAFNENVTATEAQLERLLIKIQN
-32 FLFFVNSTN
+32 FDPPGIAARDLQ
-41 IIEKTKDNFL
+41 ECLLLQLYKKDYGD
-51 NPASIKYLFGQEM
+51 NPA
-64 TIGNRRVRVDPVQN
+64 
-78 FEGVNQNE
+78 
-86 INICFT
+86 
-92 TIQQLHIDLTTQK
+92 IDL
-105 ENAITFEDFRKYK
+105 A
-118 IVLIADEAHHMSA
+118 
-131 TTQEQAE
+131 
-138 VFRPTWENT
+138 
-147 VQTIF
+147 
-152 EKNTG
+152 
-157 NLLLEFTATHDYTNF
+157 
-172 AMVSKYRNKVIC
+172 
-184 RYDLP
+184 
-189 EFRNDRFSKDVT
+189 
-201 LVYSDFDL
+201 
-209 NERILQALIL
+209 
-219 SQYKQEVAAKYRINL
+219 
-234 KPVLLFKAQKF
+234 
-245 IAQSQK
+245 
-251 NKANFHK
+251 
-258 IIEKLNAKQISKIR
+258 EKLLSEQFDAFTKKHYDKIK
-272 KSDIAIVQRAFRFF
+272 KSL
-286 EENKINDEQLKA
+286 KINDEQLKA

-320 QYIVPDFTIMNDD
+320 QYIVPDFTVINDE

-485 SNAIGQEDKVKPLT
+485 SNAIGQEDKIKPLT

>member
-1 MHFLFNMATGS
+1 MALKQELSQKLFQKLSPQQIQFIKLLQLNTQDFEEKVGQELLDNPALENLEGVDEAIDYRVNDDRNNDDHKEKPESTTEGS
-12 GKTLIM
+12 GPEEPVIDNAYDDYGQDINVDELLR
-18 AGLILYLYEQGYRN
+18 AGGDDDYGSFRMGEDYSNEEHREMPLAAQSTFHEYLYEQARAIFEDRELELVYHLIGSIEDDGYLRRELRSIVNDLAFNENVTATEAQLERLLIKIQN
-32 FLFFVNSTN
+32 FDPPGIAARDLQ
-41 IIEKTKDNFL
+41 ECLLLQLYKKDYGD
-51 NPASIKYLFGQEM
+51 NPA
-64 TIGNRRVRVDPVQN
+64 
-78 FEGVNQNE
+78 
-86 INICFT
+86 
-92 TIQQLHIDLTTQK
+92 IDL
-105 ENAITFEDFRKYK
+105 A
-118 IVLIADEAHHMSA
+118 
-131 TTQEQAE
+131 
-138 VFRPTWENT
+138 
-147 VQTIF
+147 
-152 EKNTG
+152 
-157 NLLLEFTATHDYTNF
+157 
-172 AMVSKYRNKVIC
+172 
-184 RYDLP
+184 
-189 EFRNDRFSKDVT
+189 
-201 LVYSDFDL
+201 
-209 NERILQALIL
+209 
-219 SQYKQEVAAKYRINL
+219 
-234 KPVLLFKAQKF
+234 
-245 IAQSQK
+245 
-251 NKANFHK
+251 
-258 IIEKLNAKQISKIR
+258 EKLLSEQFDAFTKKHYDKIK
-272 KSDIAIVQRAFRFF
+272 KSL
-286 EENKINDEQLKA
+286 KINDEQLKA

-320 QYIVPDFTIMNDD
+320 QYIVPDFTVINDD
-333 GVLKVR
+333 GVLQVR

>member
-1 MHFLFNMATGS
+1 MALKQELSQKLFQKLSPQQIQFIKLLQLNTQDFEEKVGQELLDNPALENLEGVDEAIDYRVNDDRNNDDRKEKPESTNEESGPEEPVIDNAYDDYGQDINVDELLRAGGDDDYGS
-12 GKTLIM
+12 FRMGEDYSNEEHREMPLAAQSTFHE
-18 AGLILYLYEQGYRN
+18 YLYEQARAIFEDRELELVYHLIGSIEDDGYLRRELRSIVNDLAFNENVMTTEAQLERLLIKIQN
-32 FLFFVNSTN
+32 FDPPGIAARDLQ
-41 IIEKTKDNFL
+41 ECLLLQLYKKDYGD
-51 NPASIKYLFGQEM
+51 NPA
-64 TIGNRRVRVDPVQN
+64 
-78 FEGVNQNE
+78 
-86 INICFT
+86 
-92 TIQQLHIDLTTQK
+92 IDL
-105 ENAITFEDFRKYK
+105 A
-118 IVLIADEAHHMSA
+118 
-131 TTQEQAE
+131 
-138 VFRPTWENT
+138 
-147 VQTIF
+147 
-152 EKNTG
+152 
-157 NLLLEFTATHDYTNF
+157 
-172 AMVSKYRNKVIC
+172 
-184 RYDLP
+184 
-189 EFRNDRFSKDVT
+189 
-201 LVYSDFDL
+201 
-209 NERILQALIL
+209 
-219 SQYKQEVAAKYRINL
+219 
-234 KPVLLFKAQKF
+234 
-245 IAQSQK
+245 
-251 NKANFHK
+251 
-258 IIEKLNAKQISKIR
+258 EKLLSEQFDAFTKKHYDKIK
-272 KSDIAIVQRAFRFF
+272 KSL
-286 EENKINDEQLKA
+286 KINDEQLKA

-320 QYIVPDFTIMNDD
+320 QYIVPDFTVINDE
-333 GVLKVR
+333 GVLQVR

>member
-1 MHFLFNMATGS
+1 MALKQELSQKLFQKLSPQQIQFIKLLQLNTQDFEEKVGQELLDNPALENLEGVDEAIDYRVNDDRNNDDRKEKPESTKEETGPEEPVIDNAYDDY
-12 GKTLIM
+12 GQDINVDELLR
-18 AGLILYLYEQGYRN
+18 AGGDDDYGSFRMGEDYSNEEHREMPLAAQSTFHEYLYEQARAIFEDRELELVYHLIGSIEDDGYLRRELRSIVNDLAFNENVMTTEAQLERLLIKIQN
-32 FLFFVNSTN
+32 FDPPGIAARDLQ
-41 IIEKTKDNFL
+41 ECLLLQLYKKDYGD
-51 NPASIKYLFGQEM
+51 NPA
-64 TIGNRRVRVDPVQN
+64 
-78 FEGVNQNE
+78 
-86 INICFT
+86 
-92 TIQQLHIDLTTQK
+92 IDL
-105 ENAITFEDFRKYK
+105 A
-118 IVLIADEAHHMSA
+118 
-131 TTQEQAE
+131 
-138 VFRPTWENT
+138 
-147 VQTIF
+147 
-152 EKNTG
+152 
-157 NLLLEFTATHDYTNF
+157 
-172 AMVSKYRNKVIC
+172 
-184 RYDLP
+184 
-189 EFRNDRFSKDVT
+189 
-201 LVYSDFDL
+201 
-209 NERILQALIL
+209 
-219 SQYKQEVAAKYRINL
+219 
-234 KPVLLFKAQKF
+234 
-245 IAQSQK
+245 
-251 NKANFHK
+251 
-258 IIEKLNAKQISKIR
+258 EKLLSEQFDAFTKKHYDKIK
-272 KSDIAIVQRAFRFF
+272 KSL
-286 EENKINDEQLKA
+286 KINDEQLKA

-320 QYIVPDFTIMNDD
+320 QYIVPDFTVINDE
-333 GVLKVR
+333 GVLQVR

>member
-1 MHFLFNMATGS
+1 MALKQELSQKLFQKLSPQQIQFIKLLQLNTQDFEEKVGQELLDNPALENLEGVDEAIDYRINDDRNNDDRKEKPESSKEESGPEEPTIDNAYDDYGQDINVDELLRAGGDDDYGS
-12 GKTLIM
+12 FRMGEDYSNEEHREMPLAAQSTFHE
-18 AGLILYLYEQGYRN
+18 YLYEQARAIFEDRELELVYHLIGSIEDDGYLRRELRSIVNDLAFNENVMTTEAQLERLLIKIQN
-32 FLFFVNSTN
+32 FDPPGIAARDLQ
-41 IIEKTKDNFL
+41 ECLLLQLYKKDYGD
-51 NPASIKYLFGQEM
+51 NPA
-64 TIGNRRVRVDPVQN
+64 
-78 FEGVNQNE
+78 
-86 INICFT
+86 
-92 TIQQLHIDLTTQK
+92 IDL
-105 ENAITFEDFRKYK
+105 A
-118 IVLIADEAHHMSA
+118 
-131 TTQEQAE
+131 
-138 VFRPTWENT
+138 
-147 VQTIF
+147 
-152 EKNTG
+152 
-157 NLLLEFTATHDYTNF
+157 
-172 AMVSKYRNKVIC
+172 
-184 RYDLP
+184 
-189 EFRNDRFSKDVT
+189 
-201 LVYSDFDL
+201 
-209 NERILQALIL
+209 
-219 SQYKQEVAAKYRINL
+219 
-234 KPVLLFKAQKF
+234 
-245 IAQSQK
+245 
-251 NKANFHK
+251 
-258 IIEKLNAKQISKIR
+258 EKLLSEQFDAFTKKHYDKIK
-272 KSDIAIVQRAFRFF
+272 KSL
-286 EENKINDEQLKA
+286 KINDEQLKA